1 MWEEAEGGYQVHD
14 YLEYQPS
21 AASIKAERSM
31 NSVRKQLYADPGL
44 VTRIRKRDGDNCRYC
59 GKDVRWEDRKGT
71 NGATYD
77 HVIPNGGNS
86 LENIVVSLPRL
97 QLREGQAHTGRVGIP
112 AARPGTRIQPLSN
125 RRGSRSDLDPINQ
138 ESTTRTRPVPV
149 PSRTPTHN
157 PTVEENVSLSDAPTT
172 ETPKPKVIT
181 EAERTFGE
189 FWALYPKGRGS
200 KKLAAEEWKKLKA
213 ADWHE
218 ILAKLPIFTDCYDW
232 QKEGGKYVKHA
243 ERWIK
248 NRGWEDDV
256 PTYVAPRPVNTKNNN
271 PNAALALAAELRRT
285 EQ

>member
-1 MWEEAEGGYQVHD
+1 MTWVKLDDGFADHPKVIDAGPLASWLFVCGLAYCSRQLTDGFIPTGQVRRLADVERPDELVNTLIRVGMWQKVDGGYQVHD
-14 YLEYQPS
+14 YLDYQPS
-21 AASIKAERSM
+21 ADEVK
-31 NSVRKQLYADPGL
+31 
-44 VTRIRKRDGDNCRYC
+44 RKRGEAADRMR
-59 GKDVRWEDRKGT
+59 KLRSQEVRANISGT
-71 NGATYD
+71 SQE
-77 HVIPNGGNS
+77 V
-86 LENIVVSLPRL
+86 R
-97 QLREGQAHTGRVGIP
+97 
-112 AARPGTRIQPLSN
+112 QP
-125 RRGSRSDLDPINQ
+125 
-138 ESTTRTRPVPV
+138 RPVPV